1 MPRLVD
7 HAQRRHQ
14 LAAAACAVV
23 ARAGLAGLTMR
34 DVAAE
39 AHCTTGMV
47 THYFDDKRQLLLAA
61 LEEASRAVGERI
73 LARVRSAPA
82 EPARPMALV
91 RSVLEESLPLDEV
104 RRNEWRIWI
113 AYWGAAIN
121 DDALHVEHVER
132 YDQWRRALVLVLEAA
147 GLDPAGASH
156 AAESLMI
163 AVDGIGVH
171 ATFDPA
177 AWPPQR
183 QLAELDRNVDAI
195 ARPLPGT

>member
-1 MPRLVD
+1 
-7 HAQRRHQ
+7 
-14 LAAAACAVV
+14 
-23 ARAGLAGLTMR
+23 MR

-39 AHCTTGMV
+39 ARCTTGMV

-61 LEEASRAVGERI
+61 IEEASRAVGERI
-73 LARVRSAPA
+73 LARVRSAPD

-132 YDQWRRALVLVLEAA
+132 YDQWRRALVLVLGGAGFDADGAA
-147 GLDPAGASH
+147 Q
-156 AAESLMI
+156 AAEALMI

>member
-7 HAQRRHQ
+7 HAQRRRH

-23 ARAGLAGLTMR
+23 TRAGLAGLTMR
-34 DVAAE
+34 DVAVE
-39 AHCTTGMV
+39 ARCTTGMV

-61 LEEASRAVGERI
+61 LEEATRAVGERI
-73 LARVRSAPA
+73 LARVQSAPD
-82 EPARPMALV
+82 EPGHQRAFV

-132 YDQWRRALVLVLEAA
+132 YDRWRRALVLVLDGAGFDADGAAQVAEA
-147 GLDPAGASH
+147 
-156 AAESLMI
+156 LMI

-183 QLAELDRNVDAI
+183 QLAELDRNVDALVG
-195 ARPLPGT
+195 PLS